1 MTWYV
6 CTLIGLLVV
15 TNGLFVY
22 QLFKLIELDASVR
35 GMKHPKFWAFLTAGG
50 QRGEGL
56 ILYLLKRNKAIFS
69 MTAEEKEEFESRK
82 KRLLYLLG
90 LILLFAI
97 FLFSSFIVRF

>member
-1 MTWYV
+1 MSKK
-6 CTLIGLLVV
+6 LLD
-15 TNGLFVY
+15 FRRE
-22 QLFKLIELDASVR
+22 KSEMKIEED
-35 GMKHPKFWAFLTAGG
+35 
-50 QRGEGL
+50 L
-56 ILYLLKRNKAIFS
+56 ILYLLKRNKVIFS